1 MTIPAMPSELRAT
14 KFPDPD
20 ARRRYFELVGI
31 DDIKSDLLL
40 GMRVALNP
48 KPLNDWAKQHEG
60 HDAFVALLLDR
71 PQLFVLGGDVGTG
84 KTELAETIGDELA
97 RRENGSVTLFSISLA
112 ARGSGLVGEMTQR
125 IVAAFDYVR
134 SWGSKRRAPEGKSS
148 SGILFIDEADAIAQ
162 SRADLQMHH
171 EDRAGVNALIR
182 SIDDLRR
189 AGVPVATIIATNRL
203 DALDPA
209 VRRRA
214 ARVFEFSRPNPEQ
227 RRQVFAKVL
236 PGSAPDEIAR
246 LVDATGATNG
256 RPYGYTYSD
265 IVQRLIPSAVL
276 RSYSAGAP
284 VTPQAVMEE
293 VSRVQPTPPF
303 SGAA

>member
-1 MTIPAMPSELRAT
+1 MTIPSELRAIT
-14 KFPDPD
+14 LPDPD
-20 ARRRYFELVGI
+20 AQRRYLDLVGI

-40 GMRVALNP
+40 AMRAALNP
-48 KPLNDWAKQHEG
+48 KSLKDWAKKYDG

-97 RRENGSVTLFSISLA
+97 RRESASVTLFSISLA
-112 ARGSGLVGEMTQR
+112 ARGSGFVGEMTQR

-134 SWGSKRRAPEGKSS
+134 SWGSKRGMSNGKRCA
-148 SGILFIDEADAIAQ
+148 GILFIDEADAIAQ
-162 SRADLQMHH
+162 SRAELQMHH

-214 ARVFEFSRPNPEQ
+214 ARVFEFNRPNPEQ

-236 PGSAPDEIAR
+236 PGATPDEIAR
-246 LVDATGATNG
+246 LVDATGATDG
-256 RPYGYTYSD
+256 RLYGYTYSD
-265 IVQRLIPSAVL
+265 IVQRLIPAAAL
-276 RSYSAGAP
+276 RSYAARAP
-284 VTPQAVMEE
+284 VSAQGVLEE
-293 VSRVQPTPPF
+293 ADRVHPTPPF
-303 SGAA
+303 NGAV